1 MSHTREAWPGE
12 FRAAHDPAIEP
23 LVDWLKARLI
33 RYKLVS
39 ANDVPR
45 TLIADNNWRN
55 GKGEL
60 MGNYAIGTAL
70 RRLEFDGLAY
80 PAERIDAADNNES
93 HRRVTVYRLVRTGGL
108 DGDMETPAGQ
118 RLVGAAIALRARGE
132 QLAKGP
138 DMARVARPRSAEPGG
153 DWDAAYQDGW
163 RDGLVA
169 IRRSIG
175 WTELAG
181 ALEQMGSKVAE

>member
-23 LVDWLKARLI
+23 LVDWLKARLLAH
-33 RYKLVS
+33 KMVS

-93 HRRVTVYRLVRTGGL
+93 HRRVTVYRLRGSGGL

-138 DMARVARPRSAEPGG
+138 DMARVRRPGSVKPGG
-153 DWDAAYQDGW
+153 DWDEAYKDGW
-163 RDGLVA
+163 RDA
-169 IRRSIG
+169 ITAVRRSIG
-175 WTELAG
+175 WTEMAG
-181 ALEQMGSKVAE
+181 ALDQMGSKEA